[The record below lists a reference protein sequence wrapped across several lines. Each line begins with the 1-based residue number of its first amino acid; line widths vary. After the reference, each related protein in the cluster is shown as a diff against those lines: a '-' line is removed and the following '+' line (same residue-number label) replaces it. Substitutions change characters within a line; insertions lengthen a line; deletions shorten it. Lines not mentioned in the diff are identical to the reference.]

1 MSRKGC
7 NKVEYDSDSGD
18 SQSDCE
24 SLASGIDDH
33 DQDQRFDN
41 LLNCF
46 GFREIINE
54 DVDDIELTEGEALLM
69 DFLRKTESLS
79 VIKEVL
85 QQNGELAKQL
95 CENCHICSGFSG
107 LPKHRQSVNAIGVA
121 PTETVLAHPSNT
133 A

>member
-24 SLASGIDDH
+24 SLASAIDDH
-33 DQDQRFDN
+33 EQDQGFDN

-54 DVDDIELTEGEALLM
+54 DIDEIELTEAESLLM

-95 CENCHICSGFSG
+95 CEKVYPNTDKDCSKCSKCSKHKHIDEN
-107 LPKHRQSVNAIGVA
+107 K
-121 PTETVLAHPSNT
+121 
-133 A
+133 